1 MPAEPVFVNLAFLVL
16 TKSNRELTQSSS
28 TSAKNF
34 QHILFK
40 VLYLLIWD
48 LYPAEWIYLLYLFS
62 ISIVSS
68 TFHISCLF
76 ISWTP
81 LRAARIL
88 AQSEN
93 GLISFLFITKRI
105 LYLRETEAF
114 DLKCCAVKANLLLAN
129 DVSANLRISVHR
141 LKYLL
146 IWNLG
151 PKVHEICF

>member
-1 MPAEPVFVNLAFLVL
+1 MDLSIVP
-16 TKSNRELTQSSS
+16 
-28 TSAKNF
+28 
-34 QHILFK
+34 I
-40 VLYLLIWD
+40 LYLYSIF
-48 LYPAEWIYLLYLFS
+48 YFPYFMPFYLMDTLACRENIL
-62 ISIVSS
+62 
-68 TFHISCLF
+68 
-76 ISWTP
+76 
-81 LRAARIL
+81 L